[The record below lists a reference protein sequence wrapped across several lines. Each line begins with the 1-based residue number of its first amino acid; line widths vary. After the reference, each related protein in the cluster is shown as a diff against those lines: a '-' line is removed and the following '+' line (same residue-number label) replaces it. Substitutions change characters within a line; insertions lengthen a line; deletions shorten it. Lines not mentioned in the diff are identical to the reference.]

1 MTAESKEKKTDSLQI
16 VLVVLVLVSMVLNVY
31 LFRNYAKQDDA
42 IEAIASWEAS
52 NEQIQKDLS
61 SVTTML
67 TDAETRQSTQE
78 SVTKEVLQLLESQP
92 WVEQLSTITD
102 ALTAIEARQLEAA
115 SAPVLEPDWVDKE
128 TWSSANSQILEALTL
143 MQVMLTDLEE
153 VQSAQ
158 DTVTTGILETLA
170 AMDAR
175 QAAEALEPAA
185 EPNWVDKESWEAA
198 NQEIQS
204 DLSRVTA
211 MLLGLE
217 TRITDSLAMVE
228 ERQAA
233 EALEPA
239 VEPNWVDKESWEAA
253 NQEIQSDLSQVTAM
267 LLGLETR
274 ITDSLAMVE
283 ERQAAE
289 ALEPAV
295 EPNWVDKESWEAA
308 NQEIQSD
315 LSRVTAML
323 LGLETRITDSL
334 AMVEERQAAEALEP
348 AVEPNWVDKE
358 SWEAVNQEIQ
368 SDLSRVTAMLLGLET
383 RITDSLAM
391 FEERQAAESSEP
403 AVEPN
408 WVDKESWEAANQEIQ
423 SDLSQVTAMLLGL
436 ETRITEAL
444 AMVEE
449 RQAAESS
456 EPEDALTQEEL
467 QAIKEM
473 LMEIIAKTDKAE
485 ALNSEPE
492 SEPMASVQVMAP
504 VAQVVEHECGIVE
517 VRLLR
522 GDSVWNI
529 VARFKSPPS
538 PALVNEVVE
547 YNDIKDPRRLPVGFP
562 VRIPMEL
569 VNGNAGF

>member
-315 LSRVTAML
+315 LS
-323 LGLETRITDSL
+323 
-334 AMVEERQAAEALEP
+334 
-348 AVEPNWVDKE
+348 
-358 SWEAVNQEIQ
+358 
-368 SDLSRVTAMLLGLET
+368 
-383 RITDSLAM
+383 
-391 FEERQAAESSEP
+391 
-403 AVEPN
+403 
-408 WVDKESWEAANQEIQ
+408 
-423 SDLSQVTAMLLGL
+423 QVTAMLLGL

>member
-1 MTAESKEKKTDSLQI
+1 VTAESKEKKTDSLQI

-253 NQEIQSDLSQVTAM
+253 NQEIQSDLS
-267 LLGLETR
+267 
-274 ITDSLAMVE
+274 
-283 ERQAAE
+283 
-289 ALEPAV
+289 
-295 EPNWVDKESWEAA
+295 
-308 NQEIQSD
+308 
-315 LSRVTAML
+315 RVTAML
-323 LGLETRITDSL
+323 VGLETRITDSL

-391 FEERQAAESSEP
+391 VEERQAAESSEP

>member
-204 DLSRVTA
+204 DLS
-211 MLLGLE
+211 
-217 TRITDSLAMVE
+217 
-228 ERQAA
+228 
-233 EALEPA
+233 
-239 VEPNWVDKESWEAA
+239 
-253 NQEIQSDLSQVTAM
+253 QVTAM

-323 LGLETRITDSL
+323 
-334 AMVEERQAAEALEP
+334 V
-348 AVEPNWVDKE
+348 
-358 SWEAVNQEIQ
+358 
-368 SDLSRVTAMLLGLET
+368 GLET

>member
-1 MTAESKEKKTDSLQI
+1 VTAESKEKKTDSLQI

-102 ALTAIEARQLEAA
+102 ALTVIEARQLEAA

-175 QAAEALEPAA
+175 QAAEALEPA
-185 EPNWVDKESWEAA
+185 
-198 NQEIQS
+198 
-204 DLSRVTA
+204 
-211 MLLGLE
+211 
-217 TRITDSLAMVE
+217 
-228 ERQAA
+228 
-233 EALEPA
+233 

-289 ALEPAV
+289 ALEPA
-295 EPNWVDKESWEAA
+295 A
-308 NQEIQSD
+308 
-315 LSRVTAML
+315 
-323 LGLETRITDSL
+323 
-334 AMVEERQAAEALEP
+334 
-348 AVEPNWVDKE
+348 EPNWVDKE

>member
-1 MTAESKEKKTDSLQI
+1 
-16 VLVVLVLVSMVLNVY
+16 
-31 LFRNYAKQDDA
+31 
-42 IEAIASWEAS
+42 
-52 NEQIQKDLS
+52 
-61 SVTTML
+61 
-67 TDAETRQSTQE
+67 
-78 SVTKEVLQLLESQP
+78 
-92 WVEQLSTITD
+92 
-102 ALTAIEARQLEAA
+102 
-115 SAPVLEPDWVDKE
+115 
-128 TWSSANSQILEALTL
+128 
-143 MQVMLTDLEE
+143 
-153 VQSAQ
+153 
-158 DTVTTGILETLA
+158 
-170 AMDAR
+170 
-175 QAAEALEPAA
+175 
-185 EPNWVDKESWEAA
+185 
-198 NQEIQS
+198 
-204 DLSRVTA
+204 
-211 MLLGLE
+211 
-217 TRITDSLAMVE
+217 
-228 ERQAA
+228 
-233 EALEPA
+233 
-239 VEPNWVDKESWEAA
+239 
-253 NQEIQSDLSQVTAM
+253 M

-334 AMVEERQAAEALEP
+334 AMVEERQAAEAL
-348 AVEPNWVDKE
+348 
-358 SWEAVNQEIQ
+358 
-368 SDLSRVTAMLLGLET
+368 
-383 RITDSLAM
+383 
-391 FEERQAAESSEP
+391 
-403 AVEPN
+403 
-408 WVDKESWEAANQEIQ
+408 
-423 SDLSQVTAMLLGL
+423 
-436 ETRITEAL
+436 
-444 AMVEE
+444 
-449 RQAAESS
+449 

-547 YNDIKDPRRLPVGFP
+547 YNDIKDPRRLRWAFLSGYPWSWSTATQGSREDWVLGEGQRLCKADIPSPLCMAFLFCGSIETSTGASMSLVGMSKKCSLSEWNTASICFTINS
-562 VRIPMEL
+562 VTTATMNYHSNTMFRRRWL
-569 VNGNAGF
+569 NR

>member
-1 MTAESKEKKTDSLQI
+1 
-16 VLVVLVLVSMVLNVY
+16 
-31 LFRNYAKQDDA
+31 
-42 IEAIASWEAS
+42 
-52 NEQIQKDLS
+52 
-61 SVTTML
+61 
-67 TDAETRQSTQE
+67 
-78 SVTKEVLQLLESQP
+78 
-92 WVEQLSTITD
+92 
-102 ALTAIEARQLEAA
+102 
-115 SAPVLEPDWVDKE
+115 
-128 TWSSANSQILEALTL
+128 
-143 MQVMLTDLEE
+143 
-153 VQSAQ
+153 
-158 DTVTTGILETLA
+158 
-170 AMDAR
+170 
-175 QAAEALEPAA
+175 
-185 EPNWVDKESWEAA
+185 
-198 NQEIQS
+198 
-204 DLSRVTA
+204 
-211 MLLGLE
+211 
-217 TRITDSLAMVE
+217 
-228 ERQAA
+228 
-233 EALEPA
+233 
-239 VEPNWVDKESWEAA
+239 
-253 NQEIQSDLSQVTAM
+253 
-267 LLGLETR
+267 
-274 ITDSLAMVE
+274 MVE

>member
-1 MTAESKEKKTDSLQI
+1 VTAESKEKKTDSLQI

-253 NQEIQSDLSQVTAM
+253 NQEIQSDLS
-267 LLGLETR
+267 
-274 ITDSLAMVE
+274 
-283 ERQAAE
+283 
-289 ALEPAV
+289 
-295 EPNWVDKESWEAA
+295 
-308 NQEIQSD
+308 
-315 LSRVTAML
+315 RVTAML

-334 AMVEERQAAEALEP
+334 AMV
-348 AVEPNWVDKE
+348 
-358 SWEAVNQEIQ
+358 
-368 SDLSRVTAMLLGLET
+368 
-383 RITDSLAM
+383 
-391 FEERQAAESSEP
+391 EERQAAESSEP

>member
-1 MTAESKEKKTDSLQI
+1 VTAESKEKKTDSLQI

-253 NQEIQSDLSQVTAM
+253 NQEIQSDLS
-267 LLGLETR
+267 
-274 ITDSLAMVE
+274 
-283 ERQAAE
+283 
-289 ALEPAV
+289 
-295 EPNWVDKESWEAA
+295 
-308 NQEIQSD
+308 
-315 LSRVTAML
+315 
-323 LGLETRITDSL
+323 
-334 AMVEERQAAEALEP
+334 
-348 AVEPNWVDKE
+348 
-358 SWEAVNQEIQ
+358 
-368 SDLSRVTAMLLGLET
+368 RVTAMLLGLET

>member
-253 NQEIQSDLSQVTAM
+253 NQEIQSDLS
-267 LLGLETR
+267 
-274 ITDSLAMVE
+274 
-283 ERQAAE
+283 
-289 ALEPAV
+289 
-295 EPNWVDKESWEAA
+295 
-308 NQEIQSD
+308 
-315 LSRVTAML
+315 
-323 LGLETRITDSL
+323 
-334 AMVEERQAAEALEP
+334 
-348 AVEPNWVDKE
+348 
-358 SWEAVNQEIQ
+358 
-368 SDLSRVTAMLLGLET
+368 RVTAMLLGLET

>member
-102 ALTAIEARQLEAA
+102 ALTVIEARQLEAA

-185 EPNWVDKESWEAA
+185 
-198 NQEIQS
+198 
-204 DLSRVTA
+204 
-211 MLLGLE
+211 
-217 TRITDSLAMVE
+217 
-228 ERQAA
+228 
-233 EALEPA
+233 
-239 VEPNWVDKESWEAA
+239 
-253 NQEIQSDLSQVTAM
+253 
-267 LLGLETR
+267 
-274 ITDSLAMVE
+274 
-283 ERQAAE
+283 
-289 ALEPAV
+289 

-473 LMEIIAKTDKAE
+473 LLEIIAKTDKAE